1 MTVVAPVPRPNSLL
15 PRAPAPWRPAAAAA
29 LGLPAAVQSLLQQ
42 LGGTFHT
49 YHPFRR
55 ARRESDDEAN
65 IPRDPAPLLLL
76 CRQALISSFG
86 LRKLRRLLLW
96 AGAPRA
102 VSRILST
109 IGAGECEA
117 LGAAPLTDV
126 FAQPFFHRAITWR
139 VTCCLDRQP
148 YLTTYAATNAIHGY
162 CVPWGEWHWLG
173 WAADAWFW
181 VDHAHIMSVWGV
193 VYDDVTSNAFYL
205 LDTPI
210 ATLDQIQTRLTACG
224 CSVPEELVWTV
235 VYQVG
240 SALLH
245 MLTAGL
251 PYTPLALDN
260 IFLLRDR
267 LALENMLSRKHRMTG
282 CGCEAWRGSAGHQR
296 ATSAGQSERCFIHH
310 IGQVIFALITPH
322 LRSRPEGSV
331 PPCSP
336 VNTLRSLKHLYSPTL
351 LRLLS
356 RTLAGGVS
364 TAWGVMGGGG
374 EGRVA
379 VRAFQWETQ
388 WEQLDPCPEA
398 EWPLGTSDAAP
409 CPAYGAAKRPEQRT
423 YCATATITL
432 RRSSSSSS
440 ASSSEDLDA
449 PGGEEQ
455 RGGATGPAAAPRPEV
470 ARERWRDADPT
481 PSPSEPASP
490 SSASSAFL
498 HDSAPVQLA
507 QVVVVAA
514 ERILALSPGHSLAE
528 SVMASP
534 HRLIQHVMTAQKKHL
549 KTK

>member
-29 LGLPAAVQSLLQQ
+29 LGLPAAVQGLLQQ

-55 ARRESDDEAN
+55 TRRESEDEVD
-65 IPRDPAPLLLL
+65 IPRSPPPLLLL
-76 CRQALISSFG
+76 SRNTLISSFG

-102 VSRILST
+102 VSRMLST
-109 IGAGECEA
+109 VGAGECEA

-126 FAQPFFHRAITWR
+126 FAQPFFHRAVTWR

-148 YLTTYAATNAIHGY
+148 YLTTYAATSAIHGY
-162 CVPWGEWHWLG
+162 CVPW
-173 WAADAWFW
+173 
-181 VDHAHIMSVWGV
+181 
-193 VYDDVTSNAFYL
+193 
-205 LDTPI
+205 
-210 ATLDQIQTRLTACG
+210 TRLTACG

-245 MLTAGL
+245 MLSAGL
-251 PYTPLALDN
+251 FYTPLALDN

-267 LALENMLSRKHRMTG
+267 LALENMLSKKHRMTG
-282 CGCEAWRGSAGHQR
+282 CGCEAWRGSAGHQK
-296 ATSAGQSERCFIHH
+296 ATSVGPSERCFIHH
-310 IGQVIFALITPH
+310 IGQVIFALITCH
-322 LRSRPEGSV
+322 LRSQPDGHV
-331 PPCSP
+331 APCSP
-336 VNTLRSLKHLYSPTL
+336 VTTLCSLKHLYSPTL

-356 RTLAGGVS
+356 RTLAGGV
-364 TAWGVMGGGG
+364 TMAWGVMGGGG

-388 WEQLDPCPEA
+388 WEQLDPCPET
-398 EWPLGTSDAAP
+398 EWPLGNSEQGFSNPLNTSSRMD
-409 CPAYGAAKRPEQRT
+409 YRPVISPPKT
-423 YCATATITL
+423 YRSYTVSRSYSRLSSTYSSNSGNA
-432 RRSSSSSS
+432 SSSSSPVS
-440 ASSSEDLDA
+440 DFGEDES
-449 PGGEEQ
+449 PTMPME
-455 RGGATGPAAAPRPEV
+455 TSV
-470 ARERWRDADPT
+470 AG
-481 PSPSEPASP
+481 
-490 SSASSAFL
+490 FL

-514 ERILALSPGHSLAE
+514 ERILALRPGTTLAE
-528 SVMASP
+528 AIYSSP

>member
-29 LGLPAAVQSLLQQ
+29 LGLPAAVQGLLQQ

-55 ARRESDDEAN
+55 NRREGEEEVD
-65 IPRDPAPLLLL
+65 IPRSPPPLLLL
-76 CRQALISSFG
+76 SRNTLISSFG

-102 VSRILST
+102 VSRMLST
-109 IGAGECEA
+109 VGAGECEA

-126 FAQPFFHRAITWR
+126 FAQPFFHRAVTWR

-148 YLTTYAATNAIHGY
+148 YLTTYAATSAIHGY
-162 CVPWGEWHWLG
+162 CVPWGG
-173 WAADAWFW
+173 WQRQDWSAEGWFW
-181 VDHAHIMSVWGV
+181 VDHPHIMSIWGV

-245 MLTAGL
+245 MLSAGL
-251 PYTPLALDN
+251 FYTPLALDN

-267 LALENMLSRKHRMTG
+267 LALENMLSKKHRMTG
-282 CGCEAWRGSAGHQR
+282 CGCEAWRGSAGHQK
-296 ATSAGQSERCFIHH
+296 ATSVGPSERCFIHH
-310 IGQVIFALITPH
+310 IGQVIFALITCH
-322 LRSRPEGSV
+322 LRSQPDGHV
-331 PPCSP
+331 APCSP
-336 VNTLRSLKHLYSPTL
+336 VTTLCSLKHLYSPTL

-356 RTLAGGVS
+356 RTLAGGV
-364 TAWGVMGGGG
+364 TMAWGVMGGGG

-388 WEQLDPCPEA
+388 WEQLDPCPET
-398 EWPLGTSDAAP
+398 EWPLGNSEQGFSNALNTSSRME
-409 CPAYGAAKRPEQRT
+409 YRPVISPPKT
-423 YCATATITL
+423 YRSYTVSRSYSRLSSTYSSNSGNA
-432 RRSSSSSS
+432 SSSSSPVS
-440 ASSSEDLDA
+440 DFGD
-449 PGGEEQ
+449 Q
-455 RGGATGPAAAPRPEV
+455 YNEV
-470 ARERWRDADPT
+470 ESPT
-481 PSPSEPASP
+481 MPMETSVAG
-490 SSASSAFL
+490 FL

-514 ERILALSPGHSLAE
+514 ERILALRPGTTLAE
-528 SVMASP
+528 AIYSSP

>member
-1 MTVVAPVPRPNSLL
+1 MTVVAPAPRPNSLL
-15 PRAPAPWRPAAAAA
+15 PRAPAPWRPMAA

-55 ARRESDDEAN
+55 ARTESEGDAN
-65 IPRDPAPLLLL
+65 IPRSPAPLLLL
-76 CRQALISSFG
+76 SRNALVASFG

-102 VSRILST
+102 VSRLVST
-109 IGAGECEA
+109 VGAGECEA

-126 FAQPFFHRAITWR
+126 FAQPFFHRAVTWR

-148 YLTTYAATNAIHGY
+148 YLTTYAATSAIHGY
-162 CVPWGEWHWLG
+162 CVPWGGWHWLG
-173 WAADAWFW
+173 WAADSWFW
-181 VDHAHIMSVWGV
+181 VDHPHIMSVWGV

-245 MLTAGL
+245 MVEAGL

-296 ATSAGQSERCFIHH
+296 ATAAGPSERCFIHH
-310 IGQVIFALITPH
+310 VGQIIFALITCH
-322 LRSRPEGSV
+322 LRSQPEGSV

-364 TAWGVMGGGG
+364 VAWGVMGGGG

-398 EWPLGTSDAAP
+398 EWPLSAPEPLFTDFFNLPLHTRPVTKDTPYSSGSHCRPVASNPSCTHSGASQGDGESPSRGVHDPTTHSVRSSDAGVMA
-409 CPAYGAAKRPEQRT
+409 G
-423 YCATATITL
+423 
-432 RRSSSSSS
+432 
-440 ASSSEDLDA
+440 
-449 PGGEEQ
+449 
-455 RGGATGPAAAPRPEV
+455 
-470 ARERWRDADPT
+470 
-481 PSPSEPASP
+481 
-490 SSASSAFL
+490 FL
-498 HDSAPVQLA
+498 HDNAPVQLL
-507 QVVVVAA
+507 QVVVMAA
-514 ERILALSPGHSLAE
+514 EKILALRPATTLAE
-528 SVMASP
+528 AILSSP

>member
-1 MTVVAPVPRPNSLL
+1 MTVVAPAPRPNSLL

-55 ARRESDDEAN
+55 ARNEGEPDNN
-65 IPRDPAPLLLL
+65 IPRSPAPLLLL
-76 CRQALISSFG
+76 TRNTLVASFG

-102 VSRILST
+102 VSRLVST
-109 IGAGECEA
+109 VAASECES

-126 FAQPFFHRAITWR
+126 FAQPFFHRAVTWR

-148 YLTTYAATNAIHGY
+148 YLTTYAATSAIHGY
-162 CVPWGEWHWLG
+162 CVPWGGWHWLG
-173 WAADAWFW
+173 WSADAWFW
-181 VDHAHIMSVWGV
+181 VDHQHVMSVWGV
-193 VYDDVTSNAFYL
+193 VYDDVTGNAFYL

-210 ATLDQIQTRLTACG
+210 ATLDQIQRRLTACG
-224 CSVPEELVWTV
+224 SSVPEELVWTV

-240 SALLH
+240 AALLH
-245 MLTAGL
+245 MLRAGL

-260 IFLLRDR
+260 VFLLRDR
-267 LALENMLSRKHRMTG
+267 IALENMLSRKHRMTG
-282 CGCEAWRGSAGHQR
+282 CGCETWRGSSGHQR
-296 ATSAGQSERCFIHH
+296 ATASGSSERCFVHH
-310 IGQVIFALITPH
+310 VGQVIFALLTCH
-322 LRSRPEGSV
+322 LRSQPEGNL

-336 VNTLRSLKHLYSPTL
+336 VNTLRSLKHLYSPSL

-364 TAWGVMGGGG
+364 MAWGVMGGCG

-398 EWPLGTSDAAP
+398 EWPLSDSEAFFLKP
-409 CPAYGAAKRPEQRT
+409 SPES
-423 YCATATITL
+423 L
-432 RRSSSSSS
+432 P
-440 ASSSEDLDA
+440 SEDPSSITVSHHQASVPLRDDA
-449 PGGEEQ
+449 PPVSLQQQQQQQQQQEHEELWGYSP
-455 RGGATGPAAAPRPEV
+455 RGSEGNSPMPDFL
-470 ARERWRDADPT
+470 RD
-481 PSPSEPASP
+481 
-490 SSASSAFL
+490 SS
-498 HDSAPVQLA
+498 PVQLA
-507 QVVVVAA
+507 QVVMMAA
-514 ERILALSPGHSLAE
+514 ERVVALRGGGSLAE
-528 SVMASP
+528 AVRTSP

>member
-1 MTVVAPVPRPNSLL
+1 MTVVAPAPRPNSLL

-55 ARRESDDEAN
+55 ARNEGGEVDNN
-65 IPRDPAPLLLL
+65 IPRSPAPLLLL
-76 CRQALISSFG
+76 TRNTLVASFG

-102 VSRILST
+102 VSRLVST
-109 IGAGECEA
+109 VAASECES

-126 FAQPFFHRAITWR
+126 FAQPFFHRAVTWR

-148 YLTTYAATNAIHGY
+148 YLTTYAATSAIHGY
-162 CVPWGEWHWLG
+162 CVPWGGWHWLG
-173 WAADAWFW
+173 WSADAWFW
-181 VDHAHIMSVWGV
+181 VDHQHVMSVWGV
-193 VYDDVTSNAFYL
+193 VYDDVTGNAFYL

-224 CSVPEELVWTV
+224 SSVPEELVWTV

-240 SALLH
+240 AALLH
-245 MLTAGL
+245 VLHAGL

-267 LALENMLSRKHRMTG
+267 IALENMLSRKHRMTG
-282 CGCEAWRGSAGHQR
+282 CGCESWRGSSGHQQ
-296 ATSAGQSERCFIHH
+296 ATASGPSERCFVHH
-310 IGQVIFALITPH
+310 VGQVIFALLTCH
-322 LRSRPEGSV
+322 LRSQPEGNL

-336 VNTLRSLKHLYSPTL
+336 VNTLRSLKHLYSPCL

-364 TAWGVMGGGG
+364 TAWDVMGGGG

-398 EWPLGTSDAAP
+398 EWPLSGSEALFLEPPLVPAP
-409 CPAYGAAKRPEQRT
+409 G
-423 YCATATITL
+423 
-432 RRSSSSSS
+432 SGS
-440 ASSSEDLDA
+440 ASITVTCHQASMAVKDASTGTDGEQQQGHHDQWEYTIRVYESNPPIPDFLCDSS
-449 PGGEEQ
+449 
-455 RGGATGPAAAPRPEV
+455 
-470 ARERWRDADPT
+470 
-481 PSPSEPASP
+481 
-490 SSASSAFL
+490 
-498 HDSAPVQLA
+498 PVQLA
-507 QVVVVAA
+507 QVVRMAA
-514 ERILALSPGHSLAE
+514 ERVVALRGGGSLAE
-528 SVMASP
+528 AVRTSP